1 MQSSLSHALTAD
13 APKTR
18 SGQGK
23 TRAALTIVAFVLP
36 ALLLYILFVL
46 YPIVQAAFYSLYDW
60 NGLGPLSKF
69 VGLDNYRR
77 LFADGVFHMA
87 ISHNLTIALLSLC
100 IQLPFALG
108 CGVADSRQ
116 HAGPGAVSHHLL
128 SAVRAFRSRHR
139 HRLGLHLPAGERL
152 DQHAPGRRAGVRA
165 AWVPW

>member
-1 MQSSLSHALTAD
+1 MQSTLSPALPAD
-13 APKTR
+13 VARAR

-23 TRAALTIVAFVLP
+23 SRSALTIVSFVLP

-60 NGLGPLSKF
+60 NGLGPLRKF

-87 ISHNLTIALLSLC
+87 LSHNLTIALLSLC

-108 CGVADSRQ
+108 VALLIR
-116 HAGPGAVSHHLL
+116 GNVPGRALFRTIFFLPYVLSEVVTAIVWVFIYRPENGLVNILL
-128 SAVRAFRSRHR
+128 SVV
-139 HRLGLHLPAGERL
+139 
-152 DQHAPGRRAGVRA
+152 PGFE
-165 AWVPW
+165 